1 MAERKCVLAL
11 GFFDGVHRG
20 HAALLNRTIER
31 AEALGVEGAVMTFDT
46 HPDTLV
52 QGTPVPL
59 INSAPDRANLIRRLF
74 GIDRVEFFRFTEE
87 TMHMPWEEFLRS
99 IQAELGVVGF
109 VVGYDF
115 RFGWRGEGNTG
126 RLRDYCAANG
136 LTCDVVDKVELDGI
150 TVSSTYIRQ
159 LVESGDVERAAHFL
173 GHRHCMT
180 QTVGHGQRIGRTIGI
195 PTVNLAVPGH
205 VLVPKHGVYV
215 SRVYLPG
222 GKSYAG
228 VTNVGTR
235 PTVSD
240 SCTVSVETF
249 LLDFQGDLY
258 GQRIRLEYCRRLRD
272 EEKFGSLEQLR
283 DMIRKNIE
291 QTRAYFRESCIE

>member
-228 VTNVGTR
+228 VTNVGPR

-291 QTRAYFRESCIE
+291 QTRAYFRETGEV